1 VEVALVVLAATSLEV
16 TEAAVLWA
24 NFLEL
29 AAAVVAQKILG
40 MAQLAVRVEVHL
52 RATVFQVL
60 ADRQFFKGFK
70 ESKVFVVET
79 LLVLQIQTTLA
90 LVAVE
95 HLHKG

>member
-1 VEVALVVLAATSLEV
+1 
-16 TEAAVLWA
+16 
-24 NFLEL
+24 
-29 AAAVVAQKILG
+29 
-40 MAQLAVRVEVHL
+40 
-52 RATVFQVL
+52 VFQVL